1 MSFNADANEADTAVE
16 PTAVLAPVAQTK
28 QELAAVAPANTAMQG
43 EFTTSDL
50 RLPRV
55 NLVQK
60 MSELA
65 ESFKFGDIVFEKTL
79 RVGGL
84 ENPLPFTVLRLVKQY
99 QQDLPY
105 GSEEMPM
112 VFNTSEEVRAS
123 GGSVVRGAPNYF
135 SEIAHIQ
142 MAIAAPADI
151 EEELLDYFPYSN
163 NGQSWAKAVMT
174 VSRSAYSTLAKP
186 LITHGFNTLRDGF
199 HNGLFELHV
208 DLKKSAK
215 GNYVVPV
222 PVYKGR
228 HSQEDSAF
236 FSSLL

>member
-1 MSFNADANEADTAVE
+1 MSFNSTTEDTPVAE
-16 PTAVLAPVAQTK
+16 TALVAPDAPVSRS
-28 QELAAVAPANTAMQG
+28 LATVAPANNAMQG

-50 RLPRV
+50 RLPRL

-60 MSELA
+60 MSELS
-65 ESFKFGDIVFEKTL
+65 ENFKFGDIVFEKTM

-105 GSEEMPM
+105 GSEDMPQ
-112 VFNTSEEVRAS
+112 VFDTSEEVRAA
-123 GGSVVRGAPNYF
+123 GGSIIRGAPNYF

-142 MAIAAPADI
+142 MAIAAPEEL
-151 EEELLDYFPYSN
+151 EEEHLEFFPYSN
-163 NGQSWAKAVMT
+163 AGKSWAKAVLT

-228 HSQEDSAF
+228 HSQEDAAF
-236 FSSLL
+236 FSTL

>member
-1 MSFNADANEADTAVE
+1 MSFNTTTEENTS
-16 PTAVLAPVAQTK
+16 
-28 QELAAVAPANTAMQG
+28 AAETTLVPSEAPATQALATVASGNSAMQG

-50 RLPRV
+50 RLPRI

-65 ESFKFGDIVFEKTL
+65 ESFKFGDVVFEKTM

-105 GSEEMPM
+105 GSEEMPQ
-112 VFNTSEEVRAS
+112 VYNTSEEVRAA

-142 MAIAAPADI
+142 MAIAAP
-151 EEELLDYFPYSN
+151 EEIDEEMLDFFPYSN
-163 NGQSWAKAVMT
+163 NGKSWAKAVMT

-228 HSQEDSAF
+228 HTQEDAAF
-236 FSSLL
+236 FTSLL